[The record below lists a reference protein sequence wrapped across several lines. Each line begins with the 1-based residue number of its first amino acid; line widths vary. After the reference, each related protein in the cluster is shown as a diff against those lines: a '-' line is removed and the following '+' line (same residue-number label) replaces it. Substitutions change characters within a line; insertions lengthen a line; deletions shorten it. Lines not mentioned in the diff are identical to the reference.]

1 MASPAGGTRC
11 KESKRLS
18 DFFNIYALL
27 DITAR
32 FVDNLRTHI
41 VRFTKIAEEGPK
53 KGAGKELEKTWYTMD
68 VEEGKSVM
76 ERIAAIKESSLQH
89 SAPCKW
95 GSLYHTDSLPVD
107 TKTRVVPVQGPPR
120 SFFGDIL
127 DKVHL
132 ILIEDTGNCQP
143 TFSTQLG
150 FGILDGFADYLFALV
165 RHIVPGE
172 EHLNK
177 PTIRHP
183 ELSPSTIFVSES
195 EISALSLNL
204 EQTAILPFCVQADI
218 YSAFRT
224 TVTRVRRM
232 SFVQLSPMTLTC

>member
-89 SAPCKW
+89 SAPCK
-95 GSLYHTDSLPVD
+95 G
-107 TKTRVVPVQGPPR
+107 GPPR

-150 FGILDGFADYLFALV
+150 FGILGGFADYLFALV

-204 EQTAILPFCVQADI
+204 EQAAIPPFCVQADI

>member
-1 MASPAGGTRC
+1 MASPAWGTRC

-41 VRFTKIAEEGPK
+41 LLANGVVFVIPTPYQLILRRGWF
-53 KGAGKELEKTWYTMD
+53 
-68 VEEGKSVM
+68 
-76 ERIAAIKESSLQH
+76 
-89 SAPCKW
+89 
-95 GSLYHTDSLPVD
+95 LY
-107 TKTRVVPVQGPPR
+107 RAGPPR

-150 FGILDGFADYLFALV
+150 FGILGGFADYLFALV